1 MGKKIIKLRKE
12 KLHEIVRSVIVET
25 YNLEDLSEL
34 MEYFW
39 IKPQVSNLKV
49 DIFVDDGMSYKRNNH
64 QLTLFVRNGYSRT
77 VNEFLVFSVEEHPI
91 ILNSEIDYN
100 ISYNNIFDVQDFIQ
114 FNLQNLFSLA
124 NKEISHS
131 QFLSSLK
138 RSNFAIAE
146 ASNLLLE
153 MATLRAE
160 DSKLPM
166 DIWLDEGATFTGH
179 APRLKFR
186 ASNEQRTT
194 REFSSMLLTNPPT
207 IENFPKHSP
216 IKSKDIKKLED
227 FVIRNL
233 ELLLKLANNE
243 IDYVNDFL
251 PNMKL

>member
-100 ISYNNIFDVQDFIQ
+100 ISYNDIFDVQDFIQ

-160 DSKLPM
+160 D
-166 DIWLDEGATFTGH
+166 
-179 APRLKFR
+179 
-186 ASNEQRTT
+186 
-194 REFSSMLLTNPPT
+194 
-207 IENFPKHSP
+207 
-216 IKSKDIKKLED
+216 
-227 FVIRNL
+227 
-233 ELLLKLANNE
+233 
-243 IDYVNDFL
+243 
-251 PNMKL
+251 